1 MPTTKTADEIVVGA
15 NGSIYVA
22 PVGSTIPASIGVALG
37 AAWTELGYTSEDG
50 VTWVDGKSLES
61 IRAWQSFYDLRR
73 IVTSKEGS
81 LAFQLLQWNGDNVRL
96 AYGGG
101 TVSEPSPGDYRYVP
115 PDPADIDER
124 MMAVEWQDGTK
135 NYRLTFPKGMVTENV
150 ETNIVRTG
158 GALLPITFALLGEE
172 GVEPFILDTD
182 DPAFAN
188 ALGS

>member
-1 MPTTKTADEIVVGA
+1 MTTTKTADEIVVGA

-22 PVGSTIPASIGVALG
+22 PVGSTVPASIGTALG

-50 VTWVDGKSLES
+50 VTWVDGKSLKS

-73 IVTSKEGS
+73 IVESKEGS

-101 TVSEPSPGDYRYVP
+101 TVSEPVPGDYRYTP

-124 MMAVEWQDGTK
+124 AMAVEWQDGTK

-150 ETNIVRTG
+150 ETNIVRSD

>member
-1 MPTTKTADEIVVGA
+1 MTTTKTADEIVVGA

-22 PVGSTIPASIGVALG
+22 PVGSTIPASIGTALG
-37 AAWTELGYTSEDG
+37 AAWTELGYATEDG
-50 VTWVDGKSLES
+50 VTWIDGKTLEP
-61 IRAWQSFYDLRR
+61 INAWQSFYALRR
-73 IVTSKEGS
+73 IVTEKEGS
-81 LAFQLLQWNGDNVRL
+81 IAFQLLQWNGDNVRL

-101 TVSEPSPGDYRYVP
+101 TVTQPVPGDYRYVP

-124 MMAVEWQDGTK
+124 AMAVEWQDGTK

-158 GALLPITFALLGEE
+158 GAILPITFSLLGEA